1 MRIGVV
7 TTSYPR
13 YDGDH
18 AGNFVGAHVRAL
30 RELGHEVE
38 VVAAGELPGVA
49 RSPER
54 LPQEGVTRVAS
65 PLFYSG
71 GAPDSLE
78 RLGRH
83 AMPAAAAF
91 TARLTAAVARRAY
104 GSAVRAYGS
113 AVRARGW
120 DACIAHWLAPS
131 ALAALAAVP
140 PHVPLLAIAHGGDVH
155 TLRRTR
161 LLAPVLH
168 ALRVRGAKLALVSE
182 ELRELCR
189 ASVRNAAARRWLDGA
204 IVQPMGIDVAHFAGL
219 GRAPTSPPTVAALVR
234 LVPIKGADVLV
245 HAVRRMERTARIVIA
260 GNGPEGEIF
269 VTNLGHHATDSRITW
284 RLALDASERDQLL
297 REASVVVIP
306 SRVLPNGR
314 SEGTPVVAL
323 EALAAGVPVVAS
335 AVGGLVD
342 LPVTHVPPED
352 PPALAAAIERVLA
365 SPPAPR
371 ADMTSYDWSRVVHRL
386 LP

>member
-1 MRIGVV
+1 MARIGVI

-13 YDGDH
+13 YEGDH
-18 AGNFVGAHVRAL
+18 AGSFVGAHVRAL
-30 RELGHEVE
+30 RELGHDVE

-54 LPQEGVTRVAS
+54 LPQHGVTRV
-65 PLFYSG
+65 PGELFYGG
-71 GAPDSLE
+71 GAPDALE
-78 RLGRH
+78 RLGRQ
-83 AMPAAAAF
+83 AAPAAAAF
-91 TARLTAAVARRAY
+91 TARLTAAVAR
-104 GSAVRAYGS
+104 RAYGS

-155 TLRRTR
+155 TLRRMR

-168 ALRVRGAKLALVSE
+168 ALRVRGAKLAVVSE

-189 ASVRNAAARRWLDGA
+189 ASVRSPATRRWLDDA
-204 IVQPMGIDVAHFAGL
+204 VVQPMGIDVAHFAGL

-245 HAVRRMERTARIVIA
+245 RAVPYMVRKAHVVIA
-260 GNGPEGEIF
+260 GDGPEGQRIF
-269 VTNLGHHATDSRITW
+269 VTQDCKAATDAVGDRLTW
-284 RLALDASERDQLL
+284 LDALDAAARDQLL
-297 REASVVVIP
+297 RKASVVVIP

-314 SEGTPVVAL
+314 SEGTPLVAL
-323 EALAAGVPVVAS
+323 EALAAGVPVVS
-335 AVGGLVD
+335 SNVGGLRD
-342 LPVTHVPPED
+342 LPLVHVPPED
-352 PPALAAAIERVLA
+352 SRALAAAIDRVLDE
-365 SPPAPR
+365 PPPR
-371 ADMTSYDWSRVVHRL
+371 VDMAAYDWSVVAQRL